1 MSAQRCTCCHICH
14 TSLKTSRRSFLPCTT
29 CQSIVCQPCIE
40 LTGQDFSDISNQSS
54 WSCPRCCGN
63 CPCKRCRNKVSK
75 KSESLVFSSSVTSD
89 KLRQK
94 RKRTSSI
101 IDESSFTP
109 TKIAKSGHKLLTDAP
124 STKLSSSTSGSI
136 STTKDDQMH
145 RIVELRSKNQQCIE
159 YILRTERLL
168 ALIRSEQDRIAL
180 ELDSIASRNN
190 RSDTE
195 TNGFVGDNDVNPDY
209 TSDSDCEN
217 NSVGSS
223 SDVDDYALD
232 SPEATTHRGFTLQSL
247 VDHIEHEYVL
257 A

>member
-1 MSAQRCTCCHICH
+1 
-14 TSLKTSRRSFLPCTT
+14 
-29 CQSIVCQPCIE
+29 
-40 LTGQDFSDISNQSS
+40 
-54 WSCPRCCGN
+54 
-63 CPCKRCRNKVSK
+63 
-75 KSESLVFSSSVTSD
+75 
-89 KLRQK
+89 
-94 RKRTSSI
+94 
-101 IDESSFTP
+101 
-109 TKIAKSGHKLLTDAP
+109 LTDAP